1 MKIKLAIEFETEIKS
16 YKELDNLVKHIN
28 NVAHDNCENIKATGD
43 YIFVAEGEKDYD
55 SGVLHEL
62 W

>member
-1 MKIKLAIEFETEIKS
+1 MKIRLAIEFETDIES
-16 YKELDNLVKHIN
+16 YKELDTLVKHIN
-28 NVAHDNCENIKATGD
+28 NAVHNNCENTKATGD

>member
-1 MKIKLAIEFETEIKS
+1 MRIKLAIEFETDIES
-16 YKELDNLVKHIN
+16 YKELDTLVKHIN
-28 NVAHDNCENIKATGD
+28 NAVHNNCENTKATGD

-55 SGVLHEL
+55 VGVLHEL

>member
-1 MKIKLAIEFETEIKS
+1 MKIKLVIEFETDIES

-28 NVAHDNCENIKATGD
+28 NAVHDKCENIKATGD

-55 SGVLHEL
+55 VGVLHES